1 MTELLLCV
9 NIVVL
14 LMLGAVNMALY
25 IRVTRADR
33 EKKADEKVQDAMD
46 EVGAVVEGF
55 YATKSAWELCRKQ
68 QVEMPIIR
76 AAYQVLY
83 EGADPRQ
90 AVAQLLLRQRKAES
104 EDAGWA

>member
-25 IRVTRADR
+25 IRMTRADR

-46 EVGAVVEGF
+46 EAAEEEARRSREMDEGF
-55 YATKSAWELCRKQ
+55 DNVMGYTVNLGRGRSTGGE
-68 QVEMPIIR
+68 P
-76 AAYQVLY
+76 
-83 EGADPRQ
+83 
-90 AVAQLLLRQRKAES
+90 
-104 EDAGWA
+104 